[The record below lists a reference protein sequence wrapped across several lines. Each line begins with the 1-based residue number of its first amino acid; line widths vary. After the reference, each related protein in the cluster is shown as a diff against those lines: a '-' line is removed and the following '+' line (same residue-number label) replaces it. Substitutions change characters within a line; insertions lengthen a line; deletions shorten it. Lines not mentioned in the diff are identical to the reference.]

1 MIAQGDV
8 WWADLRE
15 PVGSGP
21 GFRRPVVVVQSDAF
35 NRSRISTV
43 VCIPLTSNLALAKA
57 PGNVAL
63 ERRDTG
69 LPRDSVAN
77 VSQPVALDRS
87 VLVERVGK
95 LPDAKLDLVL
105 RGIDVVLGRQTQ
117 VGSSPVSSA
126 CRRSVAR

>member
-1 MIAQGDV
+1 MVIAQGDV

-21 GFRRPVVVVQSDAF
+21 GFRRPVVVVQGDAF

-43 VCIPLTSNLALAKA
+43 VCVPLTGNLALAGA

-69 LPRDSVAN
+69 LPKDSVAN
-77 VSQPVALDRS
+77 VSQPVTLDRS
-87 VLVERVGK
+87 VLVERAGK
-95 LPDAKLDLVL
+95 LPEAKLDLVL
-105 RGIDVVLGRQTQ
+105 WGIDVVLGR
-117 VGSSPVSSA
+117 
-126 CRRSVAR
+126 